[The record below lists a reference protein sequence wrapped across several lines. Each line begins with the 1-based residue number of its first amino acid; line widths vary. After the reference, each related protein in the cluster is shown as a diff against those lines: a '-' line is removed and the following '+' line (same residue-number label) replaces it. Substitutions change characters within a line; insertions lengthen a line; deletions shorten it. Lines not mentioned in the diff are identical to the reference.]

1 MDREVKIWDVAFYAK
16 KKEGEMARVNCGT
29 FRFLGEPQIRRRIV
43 TCMRRSIIKACETE
57 SPAARAGGAGISH
70 GMIRR

>member
-1 MDREVKIWDVAFYAK
+1 MT
-16 KKEGEMARVNCGT
+16 RVNYVVLL
-29 FRFLGEPQIRRRIV
+29 RFLGEPQIRRRIV